1 MPEDEPGL
9 RARIEPVRPDR
20 FRIQGALTFAT
31 VTRLLAR
38 SLELFSRAEALDIDL
53 DGVDHADSAGLALLV
68 EWMRYARRRDLP
80 LRFINMPPQ
89 MLAIA
94 RASSLD
100 HVLPLVR
107 EPLAGA
113 RAGGSN

>member
-9 RARIEPVRPDR
+9 RAGIERAGDDR
-20 FRIQGALTFAT
+20 YRIQGSLTFDT

-38 SLELFSRAEALDIDL
+38 SLELFSHAEALDIDL
-53 DGVDHADSAGLALLV
+53 GAVENADSAGLALLI

-80 LRFINMPPQ
+80 IRFINMPPQ

-100 HVLPLVR
+100 HVLPLIR
-107 EPLAGA
+107 EP
-113 RAGGSN
+113 N

>member
-20 FRIQGALTFAT
+20 FRIQGALTFDT

-38 SLELFSRAEALDIDL
+38 SIELFSHAEALDIDL
-53 DGVDHADSAGLALLV
+53 GGVESADSAGLALLV
-68 EWMRYARRRDLP
+68 EWMRYARHHDLP
-80 LRFINMPPQ
+80 IRFINMPPQ

-107 EPLAGA
+107 EPLAA
-113 RAGGSN
+113 VPSGSPN